1 MARYQLRC
9 RACGALGP
17 ADDRHVCSD
26 CLGPLEVAY
35 EFGSLGDSLRDTIRS
50 GPPSL
55 WRYAPLLPV
64 DTVPD
69 DPVGWTPLVRADR
82 LADQLGLAELWLKND
97 TVNPSFSFK
106 DRVVT
111 VAAQK
116 AKELGYDTIACASTG
131 NLAGA
136 VAAAAARLGL
146 RAVVFVPATVEPP
159 KLSAIT
165 TYGARLVLVDGTY
178 DQVNR
183 LVGQIAEERRW
194 AFVNFTLRPYY
205 VEGSKTLLFET
216 AEQLG
221 WRLPDAVVIPV
232 ASGAMFVNNAKAAR
246 ELVATGLVAD
256 RPLAF
261 FGAQPSGCAPV
272 ADAFARGEPRY
283 ARVDRPDTIAHAL
296 AIGAPAD
303 GNAVLDIARRSGG
316 AVEAATDD
324 EIRDAISLT
333 ARTSG
338 IYVEPAGG
346 TTVAA
351 LVRLAERGL
360 LPRDGTVVAY
370 LTGNGFK
377 TPGVITLDE
386 DAVVRIPPRLDAFDD
401 ALPDTEIPVPTPAG
415 PTPRE
420 PVGTASGLTRDR
432 ATLEEVR

>member
-9 RACGALGP
+9 RGCGAVGP
-17 ADDRHVCSD
+17 ADDRHSCD
-26 CLGPLEVAY
+26 QCLGPLEVLY
-35 EFGSLGDSLRDTIRS
+35 EHETTGEDLRTQIGS
-50 GPPSL
+50 GPASL

-64 DTVPD
+64 ESAPT
-69 DPVGWTPLVRADR
+69 DPVGWTPLVRAER
-82 LADQLGLAELWLKND
+82 LGRELGLCDLWLKND

-116 AKELGYDTIACASTG
+116 AKEFGYRTLACASTG

-136 VAAAAARLGL
+136 VGAAAARLGL
-146 RAVVFVPATVEPP
+146 EAVVFVPATTEPA
-159 KLSAIT
+159 KVAAVT
-165 TYGARLVLVDGTY
+165 TYGARLILVDGTY

-183 LVGQIAEERRW
+183 LTAQIAEDRRW

-221 WRLPDAVVIPV
+221 WRLPDALVIPI

-246 ELVATGLVAD
+246 ELVETGLVED

-261 FGAQPSGCAPV
+261 FGAQPAGCAPV
-272 ADAFARGEPRY
+272 ATAFEQGEPRY
-283 ARVDRPDTIAHAL
+283 RRVKRPDTIAHAL

-303 GNAVLDIARRSGG
+303 GDRVLEIARRSGG
-316 AVEAATDD
+316 AVGSADDDRIREAIA
-324 EIRDAISLT
+324 LT
-333 ARTSG
+333 ARSEG
-338 IYVEPAGG
+338 IFVEPAGG
-346 TTVAA
+346 TTVAV
-351 LVRLAERGL
+351 LRTLAERGL

-377 TPGVITLDE
+377 TADVVPVDPELT
-386 DAVVRIPPRLDAFDD
+386 VRIAPTLTAFEDVWPGDA
-401 ALPDTEIPVPTPAG
+401 ALPAAVP
-415 PTPRE
+415 
-420 PVGTASGLTRDR
+420 ASDEALV
-432 ATLEEVR
+432 EVR

>member
-9 RACGALGP
+9 RGCGTLGP
-17 ADDRHVCSD
+17 ADDRHSCD
-26 CLGPLEVAY
+26 QCLGPLEVVY
-35 EFGSLGDSLRDTIRS
+35 EHALTGDALRDLIRT
-50 GPPSL
+50 GPASL

-64 DTVPD
+64 DAAPAE
-69 DPVGWTPLVRADR
+69 PVGWTPLVRAER
-82 LADQLGLAELWLKND
+82 LGRELGLRDLWLKND

-106 DRVVT
+106 DRVVA

-116 AKELGYDTIACASTG
+116 AKEFGYDTIACASTG

-146 RAVVFVPATVEPP
+146 AAVIFVPATTEPP
-159 KLSAIT
+159 KLAAVT

-178 DQVNR
+178 DEVNR
-183 LVGQIAEERRW
+183 LVAQIAEDRRW

-221 WRLPDAVVIPV
+221 WRLPDALVIPI

-246 ELVATGLVAD
+246 ELVETGLVED
-256 RPLAF
+256 HPVAF
-261 FGAQPSGCAPV
+261 FGAQPFGCAPV
-272 ADAFARGEPRY
+272 ADAFARGEEQYTP
-283 ARVDRPDTIAHAL
+283 VKRPQTIAHAL

-303 GNAVLDIARRSGG
+303 GNLVLDITRRSGG
-316 AVEAATDD
+316 AIESADDDRIREAIA
-324 EIRDAISLT
+324 LT
-333 ARTSG
+333 ARTEG
-338 IYVEPAGG
+338 IFVEPAGG

-351 LVRLAERGL
+351 LRTLAEKGL

-377 TPGVITLDE
+377 TPDVVPLDP
-386 DAVVRIPPRLDAFDD
+386 ALTVRIPPRLSAFEDAWPDD
-401 ALPDTEIPVPTPAG
+401 GGVVQGTVPVPS
-415 PTPRE
+415 E
-420 PVGTASGLTRDR
+420 ASLV
-432 ATLEEVR
+432 EVR